1 MKDLHSVTD
10 EEWATMSWLDRANVM
25 TTTAERARQMGLTQS
40 SLEMACQ
47 AAQFIQLHK
56 VFSETKEQS
65 E

>member
-10 EEWATMSWLDRANVM
+10 EEWAAMSWLDRANVM

-40 SLEMACQ
+40 SLDMACQ

-56 VFSETKEQS
+56 AFVDPKGAD
-65 E
+65 